1 MIKQPARAVKESL
14 ACRIKKTLPKKGI
27 KFSKPA
33 RKPSC

>member
-14 ACRIKKTLPKKGI
+14 ACRIKKSLPKKKVG
-27 KFSKPA
+27 FPKPA